1 MSPQNETVTTI
12 DLLRHGA
19 CEGGEIY
26 RGSIDVALSPEGWQQ
41 MYSAVDDLGN
51 WQQVVTSPLIRC
63 RQFAE
68 QYAEN
73 LGLPLMAD
81 NRFRELDFGEWEG
94 RKVKEVWQSE
104 PDLIRDYYEDP
115 VSVTPPGGEP
125 ILDAQA
131 RIVTGWDSLLDRH
144 VGNRILLVVHSGVI
158 RLLLAH
164 LLKMPM
170 TSISTLDVPYAC
182 ISRLKVFH
190 HNEGNTPVLLS
201 HNPFSVKAGA
211 MARVVDS

>member
-1 MSPQNETVTTI
+1 MTPHKETVTTI

-26 RGSIDVALSPEGWQQ
+26 RGSIDVALSSEGWRQ
-41 MYSAVDDLGN
+41 MHTAVDALGN

-68 QYAEN
+68 QYA
-73 LGLPLMAD
+73 GHQDLPLLAD

-104 PDLIRDYYEDP
+104 PDLIRAYYEDP

-125 ILDAQA
+125 ILNAQA
-131 RIVTGWDSLLDRH
+131 RIVSGWEAVLGSH
-144 VGNRILLVVHSGVI
+144 MGSRILLVVHSGVI

-182 ISRLKVFH
+182 ITRLKVFH

-201 HNPFSVKAGA
+201 HNPFSVKAVG
-211 MARVVDS
+211 